1 MKIILLAH
9 TLRITNNSFWTGR
22 IIGTEALMSV
32 MTSCT
37 REGVLG
43 MRNLCGVYE
52 RICRVG
58 RTCALA
64 LLEALCLGT
73 WSQITMRY
81 TYET

>member
-9 TLRITNNSFWTGR
+9 TLRITNNSLWTGR

-43 MRNLCGVYE
+43 TRNLCGVYE
-52 RICRVG
+52 RICRGQNMRFGIVG
-58 RTCALA
+58 
-64 LLEALCLGT
+64 GT
-73 WSQITMRY
+73 VPWTVVSDH
-81 TYET
+81 YEVHL